1 MLVLTRA
8 EVAAL
13 LDPDALEAALARAH
27 GELSSGAAS
36 LPPRI
41 AAFSGDAGL
50 LGAMPGFLP
59 SAGLGCKLVSVFP
72 GNVDRPSHQAT
83 IALFDPADGSPLALM
98 DGTHITAARTAGAAA
113 LAARLL
119 AREDATVLAILGTGV
134 QAHAHARAF
143 AGVRGWTEIRVAG
156 RDRAKAEA
164 LAAEIGARA
173 VSFEEAV
180 RGADVVAA
188 TTHSPEPL
196 VRLEW
201 LAPGAHVGS
210 VGLNAAGSELDPA
223 LVGAATLVVESRP
236 SAFAPPPG
244 GAPELAGVDPAAAV
258 ELGEIVLGTR
268 PGRTAPGEI
277 TLYKSV
283 GIAIQDLAAASLV
296 LSAARE
302 RGVGLEIEL
311 EEVHV

>member
-1 MLVLTRA
+1 
-8 EVAAL
+8 L
-13 LDPDALEAALARAH
+13 L
-27 GELSSGAAS
+27 S
-36 LPPRI
+36 
-41 AAFSGDAGL
+41 
-50 LGAMPGFLP
+50 
-59 SAGLGCKLVSVFP
+59 
-72 GNVDRPSHQAT
+72 
-83 IALFDPADGSPLALM
+83 
-98 DGTHITAARTAGAAA
+98 
-113 LAARLL
+113 
-119 AREDATVLAILGTGV
+119 REDATVLAILGTGV
-134 QAHAHARAF
+134 QAYAHARAF
-143 AGVRGWTEIRVAG
+143 AAVRGWTEIRVAG
-156 RDRAKAEA
+156 RDRTKAEA

-188 TTHSPEPL
+188 TTHSAEPL

-210 VGLNAAGSELDPA
+210 VGLNAAGSELEPE
-223 LVGAATLVVESRP
+223 LVRAATLVVESRP

-244 GAPELAGVDPAAAV
+244 GAPELAGVDPGSAA
-258 ELGEIVLGTR
+258 ELGEIVLGTS
-268 PGRTAPGEI
+268 PGRTAPDEI